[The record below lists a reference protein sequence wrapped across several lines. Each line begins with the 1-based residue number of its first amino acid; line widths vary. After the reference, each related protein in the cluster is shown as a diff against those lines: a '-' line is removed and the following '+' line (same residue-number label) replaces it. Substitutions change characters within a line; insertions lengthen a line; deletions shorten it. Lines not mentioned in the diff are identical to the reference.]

1 MEQEMGPAERAMER
15 ALQAML
21 KDMERSGPE
30 GVGAPVRG
38 VAVLAAEMVE
48 LLPAAADPLSR
59 RRRRASA
66 ARLARRALSLA
77 TEVHGVIA
85 DRPDAA
91 RAWWWNAREL
101 EKRVVRA
108 EVAGDGEACSRAL
121 GRVASLVLELPPLPD
136 DPDWQ
141 VGLIAF
147 ADEAMLSEL
156 HAACLE
162 LAVAALVHAA
172 SA

>member
-1 MEQEMGPAERAMER
+1 MER

-21 KDMERSGPE
+21 EDMERSGPE
-30 GVGAPVRG
+30 TVGAPIR
-38 VAVLAAEMVE
+38 AVTFLASEFAELV
-48 LLPAAADPLSR
+48 PVSPDPLAR
-59 RRRRASA
+59 RRKRASA
-66 ARLARRALSLA
+66 ARLARRALSLG

-101 EKRVVRA
+101 ERRLERVELR
-108 EVAGDGEACSRAL
+108 GDGEACARAL

-147 ADEAMLSEL
+147 ADEAMLAEL
-156 HAACLE
+156 HGACLE
-162 LAVAALVHAA
+162 LAAAAIVHAA
-172 SA
+172 AA

>member
-1 MEQEMGPAERAMER
+1 MER

-21 KDMERSGPE
+21 EDMERSGPE
-30 GVGAPVRG
+30 GVGAPIRA
-38 VAVLAAEMVE
+38 VAVLASEFAEVV
-48 LLPAAADPLSR
+48 PDSADPLAR

-66 ARLARRALSLA
+66 ARLARRALSLG
-77 TEVHGVIA
+77 TEVHGLIA

-91 RAWWWNAREL
+91 RAWSWNAREL
-101 EKRVVRA
+101 ERRLERLA
-108 EVAGDGEACSRAL
+108 LDGDGEACARSL

-156 HAACLE
+156 HDACLE
-162 LAVAALVHAA
+162 LAVAALLHAA

>member
-1 MEQEMGPAERAMER
+1 MER
-15 ALQAML
+15 ALAAML
-21 KDMERSGPE
+21 EDMERSGPE
-30 GVGAPVRG
+30 GVGAPMRA
-38 VAVLAAEMVE
+38 VAILASELVE
-48 LLPAAADPLSR
+48 VVPATLDPLSR

-66 ARLARRALSLA
+66 ARLARRALSLG

-85 DRPDAA
+85 DRPDTA
-91 RAWWWNAREL
+91 RAWWWNSREL
-101 EKRVVRA
+101 ERRVQRVDGL
-108 EVAGDGEACSRAL
+108 GDGEACSRAL

-156 HAACLE
+156 HDACLE

>member
-1 MEQEMGPAERAMER
+1 MGPADQAMER

-21 KDMERSGPE
+21 EDMERSGPE

-38 VAVLAAEMVE
+38 VTVLASELVD
-48 LLPAAADPLSR
+48 LLPATTDPLAR
-59 RRRRASA
+59 RRRRARA
-66 ARLARRALSLA
+66 PRRARRALSLA

-108 EVAGDGEACSRAL
+108 EVAGDGEACSR
-121 GRVASLVLELPPLPD
+121 
-136 DPDWQ
+136 
-141 VGLIAF
+141 
-147 ADEAMLSEL
+147 
-156 HAACLE
+156 
-162 LAVAALVHAA
+162 
-172 SA
+172 

>member
-1 MEQEMGPAERAMER
+1 MER

-21 KDMERSGPE
+21 EDMERSGPE

-38 VAVLAAEMVE
+38 VTVLASELAEIMPVTR
-48 LLPAAADPLSR
+48 DPLAR

-77 TEVHGVIA
+77 TDVHGVIG

-91 RAWWWNAREL
+91 RAWSWNAREL
-101 EKRVVRA
+101 DRRVA
-108 EVAGDGEACSRAL
+108 SAGPDVDGEACARAL
-121 GRVASLVLELPPLPD
+121 GRLASLVLELPPLPD

-147 ADEAMLSEL
+147 ADEAVLSEL
-156 HAACLE
+156 HDACLE
-162 LAVAALVHAA
+162 LAAAALVHAA
-172 SA
+172 AS